1 MAFFPYFL
9 SSLEQIHFGG
19 SASASAGKWLA
30 ITASQYRAY
39 YLFFMSKNPQLKEN
53 HKWIFLK
60 IQEFQLHKKKYDMVN
75 IIQDNELV

>member
-1 MAFFPYFL
+1 
-9 SSLEQIHFGG
+9 
-19 SASASAGKWLA
+19 
-30 ITASQYRAY
+30 
-39 YLFFMSKNPQLKEN
+39 MSKNPRLKEN